1 MAEVLVKVE
10 VPSKLESKFQ
20 IVLEKIIRD
29 FIDELDFSVAKDI
42 QAKSRLT
49 KQQADKFA
57 NDVKKGISK
66 RHGLM

>member
-29 FIDELDFSVAKDI
+29 FIDELNFSVAKDI

-57 NDVKKGISK
+57 NDVKKGMAK
-66 RHGLM
+66 RHGLT